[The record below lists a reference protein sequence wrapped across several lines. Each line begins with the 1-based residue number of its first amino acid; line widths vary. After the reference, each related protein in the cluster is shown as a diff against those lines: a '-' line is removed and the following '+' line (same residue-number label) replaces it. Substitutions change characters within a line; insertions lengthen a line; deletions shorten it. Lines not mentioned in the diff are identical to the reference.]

1 MSDFSPNKSYSPFS
15 RVSPSHQVEAINAE
29 FDPPGNGG
37 DGVGQGDVCQVST
50 VVYEE
55 VAAVSLNTRLA
66 LYRAADV
73 LLLTPVRDGLDLTPF
88 EYVLA
93 NTRHDDGDEYTQ
105 GTVVR

>member
-1 MSDFSPNKSYSPFS
+1 M
-15 RVSPSHQVEAINAE
+15 
-29 FDPPGNGG
+29 
-37 DGVGQGDVCQVST
+37 
-50 VVYEE
+50 
-55 VAAVSLNTRLA
+55 AAVSLNIRLA